1 MFCIN
6 KVNKDWMWFMATVIK
21 SMSDLTKIIESRIQQ
36 ALKMTQ
42 QEIFEVVQQYITD
55 YYKEPVFRNWTS
67 AIPMMYDR
75 TYKLLNSLIRTDVMK
90 SGGTIFCTVEI
101 DPNYL
106 DYHYMGGASGLD
118 VMLSAD
124 QAFHGWSIEGDIHI
138 WSDSLAELGLESGI
152 KYIMKKNLQK
162 CGVPVK

>member
-1 MFCIN
+1 
-6 KVNKDWMWFMATVIK
+6 MAIVIK

-42 QEIFEVVQQYITD
+42 QEIFEVIQQHITD
-55 YYKEPVFRNWTS
+55 YYKEPVFRNGTS
-67 AIPMMYDR
+67 AIPMIYDR
-75 TYKLLNSLIRTDVMK
+75 TYKLLNSLIKTDIVK
-90 SGGTIFCTVEI
+90 SSGTISCSVEI

-124 QAFHGWSIEGDIHI
+124 QAFHGWSVEGDMRI
-138 WSDSLAELGLESGI
+138 WSDSLSELGLKPGI
-152 KYIMKKNLQK
+152 LYLMKNNLKK

>member
-1 MFCIN
+1 
-6 KVNKDWMWFMATVIK
+6 MATVIK

-42 QEIFEVVQQYITD
+42 QEIFEVIQQHITD
-55 YYKEPVFRNWTS
+55 YYKEPVFRNGTS
-67 AIPMMYDR
+67 AIPMIYDR
-75 TYKLLNSLIRTDVMK
+75 TYKLLNSLIKTDIVK
-90 SGGTIFCTVEI
+90 SSGTISCSVEI
-101 DPNYL
+101 DQNYL

-124 QAFHGWSIEGDIHI
+124 QAFHGWSVEGDMRI
-138 WSDSLAELGLESGI
+138 WSDSLSELGLKPGI
-152 KYIMKKNLQK
+152 LYLMKNNLKK